1 MKEMIYYPGFEIMDE
16 NWLKFALLYF
26 DVLHPIMPDSL
37 DQKEMCLSKKF
48 QIVMDE
54 TDLIDRYSPSYE
66 HKACAF
72 RRTYEEIKK
81 YLEDPKIYNIYFPV
95 KNNENI
101 IEKWKNKNNQN
112 FILFREK
119 YSQNFFE
126 FCIKSKLGEKCDE
139 WIKISYDIAES
150 DIERINSGAGE
161 KWVRVSDETIDALD
175 KIISVSKKSKG
186 TLDPTVL
193 PLVSLWGLDCNT
205 VKYPQK
211 ALIEKTLA
219 NVDYRD
225 IKLNYEVKRVKIG
238 NKNGAITLKQIEKGV
253 ACNKAIEIYKNM
265 KVDYGVVSIGGTVG
279 VYGEKP
285 DSSLWKIA
293 VKAPFALDKEDS
305 RIAHIKIKEGYVATF
320 GLKEDKINMNGAFK
334 NKILDL
340 RNGYPVENDIE
351 LVSVLHPDAIV
362 ASALAQICCV
372 LNKEESLIYKILKLD
387 SDLNI
392 EIQTD
397 DFS

>member
-1 MKEMIYYPGFEIMDE
+1 MGKDAKPKGKAYIPLFFLMVIVLICSVVGYVFIEQKDKSFTNTSSGMGVQVHQMLYGNEAELAAKTVRESIEELE
-16 NWLKFALLYF
+16 N
-26 DVLHPIMPDSL
+26 
-37 DQKEMCLSKKF
+37 
-48 QIVMDE
+48 
-54 TDLIDRYSPSYE
+54 
-66 HKACAF
+66 
-72 RRTYEEIKK
+72 
-81 YLEDPKIYNIYFPV
+81 
-95 KNNENI
+95 
-101 IEKWKNKNNQN
+101 
-112 FILFREK
+112 
-119 YSQNFFE
+119 
-126 FCIKSKLGEKCDE
+126 
-139 WIKISYDIAES
+139 KISYDIAES

-372 LNKEESLIYKILKLD
+372 LNKEESLEILNYYGAEAIFVYNDKNIYITPKIRENCSIID
-387 SDLNI
+387 SSYFINNNL
-392 EIQTD
+392 
-397 DFS
+397 